1 MKYVIGDDEVAL
13 VLKPCSFD
21 SKGKWTG
28 EMNTGLVVG
37 KPKLLDSEDVSYV
50 VHLATLMGAFLE
62 LAQHDDE
69 LYNAVEEHRNDLIGA
84 EHQLQD
90 ESPMYE
96 TVEGTN
102 GKVLKLTRFTKT
114 QGNA

>member
-13 VLKPCSFD
+13 VLKPCSFN
-21 SKGKWTG
+21 KGGKWSG

-37 KPKLLDSEDVSYV
+37 QIKLLSSEDVSYV

-62 LAQHDDE
+62 LAQHDEE
-69 LYNAVEEHRNDLIGA
+69 LYNAVEEHRNELIGL
-84 EHQLQD
+84 EYQIQEENPL
-90 ESPMYE
+90 YE
-96 TVEGTN
+96 KVEGTE

>member
-1 MKYVIGDDEVAL
+1 MKYEIGDDEVAL

-21 SKGKWTG
+21 KGGKWTG

-37 KPKLLDSEDVSYV
+37 QIKLLTSEDVSYV

-69 LYNAVEEHRNDLIGA
+69 LYNAVEEHRNDLIGL
-84 EHQLQD
+84 EHQLQK
-90 ESPMYE
+90 ERPLYE
-96 TVEGTN
+96 KVEGTD

>member
-1 MKYVIGDDEVAL
+1 MKYIIGDDEVAL
-13 VLKPCSFD
+13 VLKPCSFN
-21 SKGKWTG
+21 KGGKWSG

-37 KPKLLDSEDVSYV
+37 QIKLLSSEDVSYV

-62 LAQHDDE
+62 LAQHDEE
-69 LYNAVEEHRNDLIGA
+69 LYNAVEEHRNELIGL
-84 EHQLQD
+84 EYQIQEENPL
-90 ESPMYE
+90 YE
-96 TVEGTN
+96 KVEGTG

>member
-1 MKYVIGDDEVAL
+1 MTKYRIGADEVSL

-28 EMNTGLVVG
+28 ELNTGLVVG
-37 KPKLLDSEDVSYV
+37 EQNLLTPEDVSYL

-62 LAQHDDE
+62 LAQRDE
-69 LYNAVEEHRNDLIGA
+69 DLYAMVEEHRNELVGYDD
-84 EHQLQD
+84 D
-90 ESPMYE
+90 EEPLYE
-96 TVEGTN
+96 KVEGTE